1 MPDRFE
7 FGKNWGRFL
16 GSVDDARIER
26 AKQSLQKMLG
36 VESLAEKSFLDVG
49 SGSGLFSL
57 AARRLAAAVVSFDCD
72 PASVACSR
80 QLKDA
85 YCPGDDRWRIDEASV
100 LDADYLHRLGRF
112 DVVYC
117 WGVAHHTGQMWTA
130 LGNLLPLIADGGL
143 LFLAIYNDQGRAS
156 RAWLGIKRLYN
167 RMPRL
172 LRPLVLLP
180 CAARLWGPTLLRDLV
195 LLRPGRTW
203 RDYRQ
208 ERGMSP
214 WRDVVDW
221 VGGYPFEIATPEA
234 VVDFCQAAGFRLRHL
249 KTCAGGHGCNEY
261 VFEKSGGPPP
271 LARTDPSG

>member
-7 FGKNWGRFL
+7 FGQNWSRFL
-16 GSVDDARIER
+16 GSVDDVRIEQAER
-26 AKQSLQKMLG
+26 SLQKMLG
-36 VESLAEKSFLDVG
+36 MQSLEGKSFLDAG

-57 AARRLAAAVVSFDCD
+57 AARRLAAAVLSFDYD
-72 PASVACSR
+72 PASVACAR
-80 QLKDA
+80 QLKGR
-85 YCPGDDRWRIDEASV
+85 YCPGDDR
-100 LDADYLHRLGRF
+100 LADRRGVRARRRLFAQARPLRRGLLLGRGAPHGA
-112 DVVYC
+112 DVD
-117 WGVAHHTGQMWTA
+117 GAGQPATA
-130 LGNLLPLIADGGL
+130 SRDGGL

-180 CAARLWGPTLLRDLV
+180 CAARLWGPTLLRDLFC
-195 LLRPGRTW
+195 LHPGRTW

-221 VGGYPFEIATPEA
+221 VGGYPFEVAAPEV
-234 VVDFCQAAGFRLRHL
+234 VVDFCRAAGFQLRQL
-249 KTCAGGHGCNEY
+249 KTCG
-261 VFEKSGGPPP
+261 
-271 LARTDPSG
+271 ARPRLQ